1 MAFTHLH
8 VHTVYSLLDGFAK
21 IPDLVGRAKELGFDS
36 LAITDHGVMYGVI
49 EFYKE
54 CKAQGIKPILG
65 CEVYVAPGSRFDRET
80 GANDERY
87 YHLILLAEN
96 EIGYKNLT
104 KIVSQGFTEG
114 FYYKPRVDKE
124 VLREH
129 HEGIICLSACLQG
142 EVAFYLKRRLYDEA
156 KKAALEYLDIFG
168 EGNYFLEMQDHG
180 LSDDTIVNADL
191 LRMSEE
197 TGIELV
203 CTNDS
208 HYVRAEDWEAHDILL
223 CMQTGNT
230 INDENRLR
238 YEGGQYYLK
247 SEEEMLKLFS
257 YAKQAVE
264 NTHKIAERCNVEIVF
279 GEQKLPK
286 YDVPEEYPDAFSYL
300 TYLCEK
306 GLKERYEN
314 VTPELEE
321 RLHYELGV
329 IRDMGF
335 VDYFL
340 IVWDY
345 VNYAKSHDIAV
356 GPGRGSAAG
365 SIVSYCLKITNID
378 PIRYSLIF
386 ERFLNPERVS
396 MPDID
401 IDFAPEGR
409 QAMIAY
415 VSEKYGPEKVVQIIS
430 FGTMAA
436 RNAIRSVGRALDI
449 NRSLVDKVAKA
460 IPNGSNQMTLSQALK
475 ESPDFIKY
483 YNESSDVKYLVDMS
497 LQLEGVPNHPSKH
510 AAGVV
515 IGREPIVEYVPLCK
529 NSGEDAISTQFEKDT
544 LEQLGLLKMDF
555 LGLRNLTVI
564 KDALKNIEERTGEVI
579 DIDNI
584 NMADPNVFELISSG
598 DCAGVFQLESG
609 GMQSFMKELKP
620 NSLEDVVAGISLYRP
635 GPMDF
640 IPQYIKGKNTTGP
653 IKYDTPE
660 LEPILEPTYGCIVYQ
675 EQVMQIVMSLAGYSM
690 GKSDEVRRA
699 MSKKKAGVME
709 KEREYFVYG
718 NEELD
723 VPGCIKNGISEEVAN
738 KIFDEMTDFASYA
751 FNKSHAAAYCV
762 ITYQTAYLKR
772 YYPLDYMA
780 ALLTSVR
787 DKSEKLKTYIEAVR
801 RMGIKILPPDV
812 NYGEG
817 RFTVAEDGIRYG
829 MSAIK
834 SVGDA
839 VVDAIVE
846 ERRANGLFKDLKDY
860 ISRMSGK
867 EANKRTIESFILAG
881 AFDSFGA
888 NRKQMMTAYPDIA
901 SAVSAEKKKNA
912 SGQMSLL
919 DFMSE
924 EDSEQFQ
931 VDYPDVP
938 EFSKDIILSGEKQML
953 GLYISGHP
961 LDNVRELLEKQT
973 NIKTSDFEID
983 EETGLVSAVDGRN
996 YTLGGLI
1003 ETINTRITRKGENMA
1018 ILSVEDLYGS
1028 MEVIVFPQ
1036 AYERYRSLLEV
1047 NNAVIIKGRAQV
1059 SDDESKLI
1067 ASDIYSMESF
1077 VQKGNAES
1085 KELWVL
1091 FKNQAEY
1098 TKNKGDFETV
1108 LGEHRG
1114 FTPVYV
1120 QLGEEKKGFRCPANV
1135 DLDTG
1140 IEEAL
1145 ILEYGRDKVLVRVK
1159 K

>member
-1 MAFTHLH
+1 
-8 VHTVYSLLDGFAK
+8 
-21 IPDLVGRAKELGFDS
+21 
-36 LAITDHGVMYGVI
+36 
-49 EFYKE
+49 
-54 CKAQGIKPILG
+54 
-65 CEVYVAPGSRFDRET
+65 
-80 GANDERY
+80 
-87 YHLILLAEN
+87 
-96 EIGYKNLT
+96 
-104 KIVSQGFTEG
+104 
-114 FYYKPRVDKE
+114 
-124 VLREH
+124 
-129 HEGIICLSACLQG
+129 
-142 EVAFYLKRRLYDEA
+142 
-156 KKAALEYLDIFG
+156 
-168 EGNYFLEMQDHG
+168 
-180 LSDDTIVNADL
+180 
-191 LRMSEE
+191 
-197 TGIELV
+197 
-203 CTNDS
+203 
-208 HYVRAEDWEAHDILL
+208 
-223 CMQTGNT
+223 
-230 INDENRLR
+230 
-238 YEGGQYYLK
+238 
-247 SEEEMLKLFS
+247 MLKLFG

-449 NRSLVDKVAKA
+449 NRTLVDKVAKA

-718 NEELD
+718 NEELG

-1003 ETINTRITRKGENMA
+1003 ESINTRITRKGENMA

-1036 AYERYRSLLEV
+1036 AYEKYRSLLEV

-1059 SDDESKLI
+1059 SEDESKMI

-1145 ILEYGRDKVLVRVK
+1145 ILEYGRDRVLVRVK

>member
-690 GKSDEVRRA
+690 GNSDEVRRA

-718 NEELD
+718 NEELG

-1003 ETINTRITRKGENMA
+1003 ESINTRITRKGENMA

-1036 AYERYRSLLEV
+1036 AYEKYRSLLEV

-1145 ILEYGRDKVLVRVK
+1145 ILEYGRDRVLVRVK